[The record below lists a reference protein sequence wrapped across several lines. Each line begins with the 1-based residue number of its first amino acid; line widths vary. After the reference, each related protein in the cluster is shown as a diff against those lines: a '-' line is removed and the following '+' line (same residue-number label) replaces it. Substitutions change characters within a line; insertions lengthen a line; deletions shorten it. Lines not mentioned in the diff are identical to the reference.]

1 MAYWL
6 IKSDPETYGWLQ
18 LKIDKSTTWDGV
30 RNYQARN
37 NIREMKKNDILFFYH
52 SNSDKAIIGTAKVIK
67 EAFQDPTTDN
77 INWLSIEIKI
87 DKEFKSAVGLAQI
100 KSHNDLQNVPL
111 IKHTRLSVM
120 PIKDEEAK
128 VFFELSK

>member
-1 MAYWL
+1 
-6 IKSDPETYGWLQ
+6 
-18 LKIDKSTTWDGV
+18 
-30 RNYQARN
+30 
-37 NIREMKKNDILFFYH
+37 MKKNDILFFYH

-67 EAFQDPTTDN
+67 EAFQDPTSDN

-87 DKEFKSAVGLAQI
+87 DKEFKSAVSLAQI